1 MVVLWGF
8 SGMKSTTYLQPS
20 RQSTKHHLS
29 PGELCAE
36 ASWPKFCFG
45 SQVKMD
51 NEPMYMNY
59 HHGLLE
65 LCFFFFFAVKREIK
79 HYLGSIILENKL
91 LMIRMLFT
99 LPQVTADILGVW
111 TTAQSCLQIQ
121 LSSWLH
127 DRLPA
132 IHRKLFTAKGV
143 WPWVTTK
150 GIQWFPA

>member
-1 MVVLWGF
+1 
-8 SGMKSTTYLQPS
+8 MKSTTYLEPS

-36 ASWPKFCFG
+36 ASWPKFRFG

-51 NEPMYMNY
+51 NDPTYMSC

-65 LCFFFFFAVKREIK
+65 LCFFFFFFAVKREIK
-79 HYLGSIILENKL
+79 HYLESIILENKL

-99 LPQVTADILGVW
+99 FPQVTADILGVW

-121 LSSWLH
+121 LSS
-127 DRLPA
+127 
-132 IHRKLFTAKGV
+132 
-143 WPWVTTK
+143 
-150 GIQWFPA
+150 